1 MKRLTFL
8 LLLLPFA
15 LAAQPSNFADISSQA
30 GIKNNGKNVG
40 IAFGDY
46 DNDGDDDAYISR
58 REGANLLYRNNGDP
72 TGTGC
77 TFTNVAAAAGV
88 NFSGNTLTAVWGDVD
103 NDGHLDLFLANRSGA
118 PNILYRNNGDG
129 TFADISA
136 AAGVNSVNETV
147 SANFADVN
155 NDGWIDL
162 YLANINQENILY
174 RNNGNPSGTGVTF
187 TDVTQAANVF
197 DPKTSMG
204 AVFFDYDNDGDQ
216 DLYLTHDS
224 NQPNILYQ
232 NDGTGHFTDVSA
244 AANANFAGQG
254 MGVDMGDI
262 DNDGFLDL
270 YITNLYDNALLLN
283 NGNGTFTNIAQSAGV
298 NDYGMGWGTSFVD
311 CDNDGR
317 LDIYLAN
324 DSYFSPYPNVLY
336 RNLGDNTFSNVSAGT
351 PLASMYASY
360 GVAASDINLDGLP
373 DLFVTNTGYDGNQLF
388 LNQNVNTN
396 NWVFIKTSGTVS
408 NRAGI
413 GARVEVEAGGQLLVD
428 EVCAGSGYASQNS
441 LTLHFGLGQ
450 AAVLDRITV
459 KWPSGMVNVY
469 ENLPVNKRYTIT
481 EGSGAV
487 TAVDDLPAE
496 LEEVNV
502 FPNPFSGQ
510 LNVGL
515 LLKESNNLKISIL
528 DLNGKVLIEYYSKN
542 IPAGKSILTLENLKL
557 PGAGVFFLQLET
569 DKGRVVK
576 KLIFEP

>member
-1 MKRLTFL
+1 MKRLTFF
-8 LLLLPFA
+8 LLLLPTG
-15 LAAQPSNFADISSQA
+15 LVAQPANFADISFQA

-58 REGANLLYRNNGDP
+58 REGANLLYRNNGD
-72 TGTGC
+72 G

-88 NFSGNTLTAVWGDVD
+88 HFAGSTLTSVWGDVD
-103 NDGHLDLFLANRSGA
+103 NDGRLDLFLGNRTGA
-118 PNILYRNNGDG
+118 ANILYRNNGDG
-129 TFADISA
+129 TFTDIA
-136 AAGVNSVNETV
+136 PAAGVNSVNETV
-147 SANFADVN
+147 SANFADVDG
-155 NDGWIDL
+155 DGWIDL

-174 RNNGNPSGTGVTF
+174 RNNGNPAGTGVTF
-187 TDVTQAANVF
+187 TDITQSAGVS

-270 YITNLYDNALLLN
+270 YITNLYDNALLRN
-283 NGNGTFTNIAQSAGV
+283 NGDGTFTNIAQSAGV
-298 NDYGMGWGTSFVD
+298 NDYGMGWGTTFAD
-311 CDNDGR
+311 CDNDGL
-317 LDIYLAN
+317 LDIYVAN

-351 PLASMYASY
+351 PLASLYASY

-373 DLFVTNTGYDGNQLF
+373 DLLVTNTGYDGNQLF

-413 GARVEVEAGGQLLVD
+413 GARVEVEAGGQLLID

-450 AAVLDRITV
+450 AETIDRVTV
-459 KWPSGMVNVY
+459 KWPSGMVNMY
-469 ENLPVNKRYTIT
+469 ENLPVNRRYTVT
-481 EGSGAV
+481 EGSGTV
-487 TAVDDLPAE
+487 TAVDDLPAGLKE
-496 LEEVNV
+496 INV
-502 FPNPFSGQ
+502 FPNPFSDQ
-510 LNVGL
+510 LNVEL
-515 LLKESNNLKISIL
+515 SLNKNNNLKISIL
-528 DLNGKVLIEYYSKN
+528 DLNGKVLIDYPSES
-542 IPAGKSILTLENLKL
+542 IFAGKRTRVLDNLKL
-557 PGAGVFFLQLET
+557 PAAGVYLLRLQTETGVFLG
-569 DKGRVVK
+569 KVV
-576 KLIFEP
+576 FMR